1 VLRIFQILYPLRLE
15 FLYVVCDIQKILI
28 SHASLSLCHGI
39 HVNCGHINYFG
50 ITVLIIQYC
59 INNSI
64 AYKYVGL
71 YLLKIV
77 LEVGASPAV
86 FSLSIAH

>member
-1 VLRIFQILYPLRLE
+1 
-15 FLYVVCDIQKILI
+15 
-28 SHASLSLCHGI
+28 
-39 HVNCGHINYFG
+39 VNCGHINYFG

-77 LEVGASPAV
+77 LEVGASPAI